1 MYFVLHPGLPE
12 RPPRMFRIRPIHTA
26 FLLLSLLFLAQHK
39 TQLHAAASADAQL
52 QTQPIALGKSE
63 TSVVSAAVEDLQRAP
78 LIHFQP
84 QQERP
89 SAQFSFPA
97 IDLSQATGIDVR
109 LSNPGKQALRV
120 YGMLNT
126 NPWVSNYVLVP
137 AGGSASLRIYMQRT
151 ALTPACLRATYPKMN
166 GLPGGEMMLWPDAEV
181 DDAAIRSLTLYTI
194 GLHQPATI
202 RIDAAQSF
210 RAAPPTSAPCAMQA
224 FVDRY
229 GQNTAVS
236 WPGKTLSD
244 EQLRSAR
251 ASEDNDLKQHPAPT
265 AFDRFGGWRNG
276 PQLAATGHFRVV
288 RRQGRWWFVDPDG
301 HLFWSNGI
309 TTVLYHA
316 PTDVASRAQLFRD
329 PAPGGDFLARN
340 LALKYGDNWPSAV
353 QDKTIARLRSWGLN
367 TIGPWSDEALV
378 ASHRAVYTY
387 VISSRDDSGK
397 IDPASAQWREHL
409 RQQIAAQ
416 AKALDNDPWC
426 LGVFVDNEIHESLD
440 PQWWTA
446 YYQSVHDLM
455 RELMPHKL
463 YLGSRLD
470 FADFPHVDA
479 ARINVV
485 RIAAQYTDV
494 ISMNQYRFTLE
505 DFTLPAG
512 VDHPVLVG
520 EFHFGALDR
529 GPLHTGLRSVA
540 SQQQRAEA
548 YTHYVESALRNP
560 NLVGVHWFQMYDE
573 PLTGRGDG
581 ENYQIG
587 FLDICDQP
595 YPETIAASRRLAQ
608 RIYLFRAHHLP
619 FTR

>member
-1 MYFVLHPGLPE
+1 MLTIRSIRTAFVLLFFLRILPL
-12 RPPRMFRIRPIHTA
+12 TA
-26 FLLLSLLFLAQHK
+26 AQSVQS
-39 TQLHAAASADAQL
+39 TFAHAKI
-52 QTQPIALGKSE
+52 T
-63 TSVVSAAVEDLQRAP
+63 VVSASVEDLSRAP
-78 LIHFQP
+78 RIRFQP
-84 QQERP
+84 QQQSS

-97 IDLSQATGIDVR
+97 LDLSRATGLSIE
-109 LSNPGKQALRV
+109 LSNPGKQPLRV

-181 DDAAIRSLTLYTI
+181 DAAAIRSLTLYTI

-202 RIDAAQSF
+202 RIDAAQAF
-210 RAAPPTSAPCAMQA
+210 RAAPPTSAPCATQA

-229 GQNTAVS
+229 GQNAFAR
-236 WPGKTLSD
+236 WPRKILSD
-244 EQLRSAR
+244 AQLRNTHNA
-251 ASEDNDLKQHPAPT
+251 EDSDLQQHPAP
-265 AFDRFGGWRNG
+265 ASFDRFGGWRGG

-316 PTDVASRAQLFRD
+316 PTDVDSRAQLFRD

-340 LALKYGDNWPSAV
+340 LALKYGNNWMPAV

-378 ASHRAVYTY
+378 ASHRAVYAY
-387 VISSRDDSGK
+387 IISSRDESGK

-409 RQQIAAQ
+409 RQQLIAHA
-416 AKALDNDPWC
+416 ALDNDPWC
-426 LGVFVDNEIHESLD
+426 LGVFVDNELHESMD

-455 RELMPHKL
+455 HELMPHKL

-479 ARINVV
+479 ARINIV

-505 DFTLPAG
+505 DFALPSG
-512 VDHPVLVG
+512 VDRPVLIG

-529 GPLHTGLRSVA
+529 GPLHTGLRSVD

-560 NLVGVHWFQMYDE
+560 NLIGVHWFQMYDE

-595 YPETIAASRRLAQ
+595 YPETIAASRRLA
-608 RIYLFRAHHLP
+608 RRLYIFRAHHLP